1 MTSLS
6 EKALSVVTVEARR
19 TTINLNNLSTIAYME
34 LLRGL
39 HGLSPNQHV
48 MVMYLALGYCIY
60 QANNVEVSALIGTFL
75 DWKIQ

>member
-1 MTSLS
+1 
-6 EKALSVVTVEARR
+6 
-19 TTINLNNLSTIAYME
+19 ME

-48 MVMYLALGYCIY
+48 MVMYLTLGYCIY